1 MGVSFNWDAN
11 MPLLG
16 REYMMNVKKM
26 AERSAYATIAS
37 LAKMALTGS
46 ADPVSIT
53 ATAIL
58 GIAAVILA
66 VIDRK
71 GGEND

>member
-1 MGVSFNWDAN
+1 
-11 MPLLG
+11 
-16 REYMMNVKKM
+16 MNFKKM
-26 AERSAYATIAS
+26 AERAAYATIAS
-37 LAKMALTGS
+37 LAKMALTGN
-46 ADPVSIT
+46 ADPISIT

-71 GGEND
+71 GG

>member
-1 MGVSFNWDAN
+1 
-11 MPLLG
+11 
-16 REYMMNVKKM
+16 MNISKM
-26 AERSAYATIAS
+26 AERAAYAMIGS
-37 LAKMALTGS
+37 LAKMSLTGS

-58 GIAAVILA
+58 GIIAIALV

-71 GGEND
+71 GNKK